1 MILHECTFA
10 AASIA
15 CTGSGPGTLG
25 ANVRCATC
33 PSGEADMSA
42 DLICQPSTLGLEQVL
57 MHAGPE
63 GFMVRDII
71 QKAAEMRIVDW
82 EGSKGKKSHISG
94 CIGKE
99 RRFVHVGGWKCAPSL
114 TWVG

>member
-1 MILHECTFA
+1 VS
-10 AASIA
+10 ASLLAIA
-15 CTGSGPGTLG
+15 C
-25 ANVRCATC
+25 
-33 PSGEADMSA
+33 
-42 DLICQPSTLGLEQVL
+42 QVL

-114 TWVG
+114 PFADLRSCSMRAPRLASNV